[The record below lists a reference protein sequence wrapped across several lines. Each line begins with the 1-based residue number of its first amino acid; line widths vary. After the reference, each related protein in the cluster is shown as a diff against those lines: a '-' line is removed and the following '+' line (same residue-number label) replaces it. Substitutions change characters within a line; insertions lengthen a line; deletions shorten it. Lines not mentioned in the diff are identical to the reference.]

1 MTSAL
6 RPSFSASNMRLTD
19 SSPFHALRSEPSSL
33 SRPTNPLAQEVA
45 KGLVAVVHTCCT
57 AEKLVS
63 FRELRLL
70 VGAGAPDAA
79 GAGASVVVI
88 DEPAVRGRSGQGAVA
103 VGHGQQRV
111 DRVRRR

>member
-1 MTSAL
+1 MSGVEKKKPLGPGGGQGVNLSVVRTNRTAQANLNSS
-6 RPSFSASNMRLTD
+6 SF
-19 SSPFHALRSEPSSL
+19 
-33 SRPTNPLAQEVA
+33 
-45 KGLVAVVHTCCT
+45 G
-57 AEKLVS
+57 
-63 FRELRLL
+63 ELQLL

-88 DEPAVRGRSGQGAVA
+88 DEPTVRGRSGQGAVA